1 MRDLIE
7 ELTDRD
13 DKAAYARTKEIAAAS
28 ESSPEYYSRIEDFAS
43 LLNDKKTYIRTRG
56 FILCCS
62 QARWDN
68 EGKLKKLM
76 PALMALFHDSKPTV
90 VRQCLSAAKEI
101 VVFRPELCESIGTEL
116 DRIDLSVY
124 KESMAG
130 LIGSDIAEL
139 KELIQELTP
148 EIKVLSRTELEK
160 SLDLVWKVF
169 LQFEAVNYPEEGKSA
184 FYSAIHSKD
193 YLRMLKAYGAFYQD
207 RIVGII
213 ATRNEGSHIALFFVD
228 GEYQRRGIGRRLF
241 AKCLEDNDKGHITV
255 HSSEYAADIYKRLGF
270 TQTEE
275 VREEGGIRYIPMV
288 LER

>member
-1 MRDLIE
+1 MLDLIE

-68 EGKLKKLM
+68 EG
-76 PALMALFHDSKPTV
+76 
-90 VRQCLSAAKEI
+90 
-101 VVFRPELCESIGTEL
+101 
-116 DRIDLSVY
+116 
-124 KESMAG
+124 
-130 LIGSDIAEL
+130 
-139 KELIQELTP
+139 
-148 EIKVLSRTELEK
+148 
-160 SLDLVWKVF
+160 
-169 LQFEAVNYPEEGKSA
+169 
-184 FYSAIHSKD
+184 
-193 YLRMLKAYGAFYQD
+193 
-207 RIVGII
+207 
-213 ATRNEGSHIALFFVD
+213 
-228 GEYQRRGIGRRLF
+228 
-241 AKCLEDNDKGHITV
+241 
-255 HSSEYAADIYKRLGF
+255 YAADIYKRLGF